1 MAAGAN
7 AEVDK
12 WVCIDKLEIRASDF
26 YGGMTDDG
34 SMLTVSVL
42 DRVAVA
48 DATEPVKFEA
58 VVTEPGS
65 LAAVVGD
72 RLTEIDEIAVS
83 GPINDA
89 DFSTLWLA
97 SFEGRLRIVDLTDA
111 SVDGGVVPD
120 DAFYHQGA
128 QMDPKTHEIKTIALE
143 KLYLPDGVTELGA
156 SVALHCANLTE
167 VRLPSTLEI
176 IGRNA
181 FGWCKALTF
190 DRLVFPE
197 TLEIIASNAFSH
209 TEALSCEV
217 VFPKSL
223 NEIGSEAF
231 AYSSL
236 IGATFTDAVKN
247 IGRRAFASSGLR
259 KLSLHEGC
267 GFDEQ
272 IGSQFTDNRNLV
284 EVTLPP
290 DLTTIPYSMFS
301 FCTALERVELP
312 VALESVGEQAFCM
325 TAIENLSLPE
335 GVKTL
340 EANSFSDCA
349 NLIEVTLPST
359 VQSIAG
365 SAFLGCKAI
374 KTIFS
379 LIENPTP
386 ENSMY
391 STSYHDAVVY
401 IPTGTGM
408 AYRNT
413 EGWKGFRYFV
423 EVTDGALHYESFK
436 AVTNDADNALAA
448 VNFTFHDA
456 VSVVDGGVVQL
467 WDNDML
473 SLVKEVP
480 AYVNTLVNCFMVSA
494 DFGGVELVADKH
506 YSIVMPEGTV
516 VDAIGHAVSNSRYV
530 VALDVNSG
538 IEAVV
543 AAVNASVTVTGGVI
557 AVESARNGADVMV
570 VAADGKVVARTKAM
584 AGSASFRLPVGIYIV
599 VIDGCAS
606 RVAVR

>member
-1 MAAGAN
+1 
-7 AEVDK
+7 
-12 WVCIDKLEIRASDF
+12 
-26 YGGMTDDG
+26 
-34 SMLTVSVL
+34 
-42 DRVAVA
+42 
-48 DATEPVKFEA
+48 
-58 VVTEPGS
+58 
-65 LAAVVGD
+65 
-72 RLTEIDEIAVS
+72 
-83 GPINDA
+83 PILYA

-97 SFEGRLRIVDLTDA
+97 SFQAGLTIADLTDA

-120 DAFYHQGA
+120 DAFYHQNA
-128 QMDPKTHEIKTIALE
+128 QLDRNTHEIKTIALE

-156 SVALHCANLTE
+156 SVAWQCANLTE

-181 FGWCKALTF
+181 FGWCRALTF

-197 TLEIIASNAFSH
+197 TLELIASNAFFR

-223 NEIGSEAF
+223 NEIGNEAF

-236 IGATFTDAVKN
+236 TGATFTGAVKN
-247 IGRRAFASSGLR
+247 IGRQAFAGSGIR
-259 KLSLHEGC
+259 KLSLHDGC
-267 GFDEQ
+267 GFDER
-272 IGSQFTDNRNLV
+272 IGGQFTDNRYLV
-284 EVTLPP
+284 EVTLPS

-301 FCTALERVELP
+301 SCTALERVELP
-312 VALESVGEQAFCM
+312 AALETVGEQAFCM

-359 VQSIAG
+359 VRSIAG
-365 SAFLGCKAI
+365 SAFDGSMAI

-391 STSYHDAVVY
+391 STSYKDAVVY
-401 IPTGTGM
+401 IPTRTGM

-413 EGWKGFRYFV
+413 DGWKEFSYFV
-423 EVTDGALHYESFK
+423 EVADGALHYESFK
-436 AVTNDADNALAA
+436 AVTNESDNALTA

-456 VSVVDGGVVQL
+456 VKVVDGGVVQL

-494 DFGGVELVADKH
+494 DFGNVELVADKH

-516 VDAIGHAVSNSRYV
+516 VDEIGQAVSNSRFL

-538 IEAVV
+538 I
-543 AAVNASVTVTGGVI
+543 
-557 AVESARNGADVMV
+557 ADVK
-570 VAADGKVVARTKAM
+570 ASGNAR
-584 AGSASFRLPVGIYIV
+584 
-599 VIDGCAS
+599 
-606 RVAVR
+606 